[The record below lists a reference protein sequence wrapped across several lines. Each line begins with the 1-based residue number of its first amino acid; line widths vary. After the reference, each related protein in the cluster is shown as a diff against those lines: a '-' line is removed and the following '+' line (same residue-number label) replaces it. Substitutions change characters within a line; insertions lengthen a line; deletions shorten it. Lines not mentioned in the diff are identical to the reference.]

1 LETETFSKNDRIR
14 QRREYLQLSRSGRK
28 VQNRYFI
35 AIFASNRQGHPRLGI
50 TVSKKVG
57 NAVQRNRM
65 KRLAREYFRRNRS
78 RLEGAWDI
86 NLIARKESAGL
97 SSRQIFHSIGQLFDN
112 IGSHSEFS

>member
-1 LETETFSKNDRIR
+1 M
-14 QRREYLQLSRSGRK
+14 QLSRSGRK

-35 AIFASNRQGHPRLGI
+35 AIFASNRQGRPRLGI